1 MLGGVSLIPFAI
13 ISVILIAAV
22 LGAVLILISPI
33 VSILLAILLPLI
45 VTYGFGLP
53 LSNALILFGYEIV
66 VIGVLYYL
74 RRRKSNEI
82 SKW

>member
-1 MLGGVSLIPFAI
+1 MLGNVSVVPFLI
-13 ISVILIAAV
+13 ISVILITAV
-22 LGAVLILISPI
+22 LGAVLTLISP
-33 VSILLAILLPLI
+33 VASILLAILLPLI
-45 VTYGFGLP
+45 ITYGLELP
-53 LSNALILFGYEIV
+53 LSSALILFGYEIV